1 MAIIFSGKFT
11 WNSNIPLDISD
22 KEYDKYLF
30 AWCID
35 ENNNFTLDGIESQSN
50 SDMNDTIQFI
60 SKYAVHGS
68 LEYMDDENDNE
79 FTPYMIVLSGGTIR
93 KYKGCIRYGDREV
106 I

>member
-50 SDMNDTIQFI
+50 SDMEDTIQFI
-60 SKYAVHGS
+60 SRYVVSGE
-68 LEYMDDENDNE
+68 LEYIDDESDDVNIYKMVILD
-79 FTPYMIVLSGGTIR
+79 GAIR
-93 KYKGCIRYGDREV
+93 KYKGTIIYNGREV
-106 I
+106 L